1 MQCPY
6 CRKEMEEGLIQSPQE
21 IAWLKGKKRPLLGR
35 AKLHDGSVVLSGLS
49 VTKGSAVAA
58 YLCGECKKVL
68 IDYSEEMS
76 DLNAR

>member
-1 MQCPY
+1 MKCPY
-6 CRKEMEEGLIQSPQE
+6 CGKAMEKGLIQSPQE
-21 IAWLKGKKRPLLGR
+21 IAWLKGKKRPLWGR

-58 YLCGECKKVL
+58 YLCRECKKVL

>member
-1 MQCPY
+1 
-6 CRKEMEEGLIQSPQE
+6 MEEGLIQSPQE
-21 IAWLKGKKRPLLGR
+21 IAWLKGKKRPLWGR

-58 YLCGECKKVL
+58 YLCRECKKVL